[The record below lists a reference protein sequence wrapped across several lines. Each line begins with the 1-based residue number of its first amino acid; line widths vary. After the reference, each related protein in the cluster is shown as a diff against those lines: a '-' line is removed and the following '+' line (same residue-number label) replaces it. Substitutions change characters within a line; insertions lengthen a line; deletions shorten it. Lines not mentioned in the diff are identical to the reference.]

1 MDSTDNATSALDSID
16 TVAFTISLRGYK
28 VDEVDDFLERLSVE
42 VRQLKDLAAQQRQQL
57 RQAAERISQLDAREG
72 APASAPATS
81 PAPAPAPAPSAP
93 APAPSPSIRTGGAA
107 GAEQVTTMI
116 AMAQRFIDEAQG
128 EAEEKAREFTAA
140 AQDRAREIVNE
151 ARSRAEDEVNRLN
164 GMKQRLSED
173 VETLAQQLNAERTRI
188 AQVLAEFTAWV
199 ETSLQADTR
208 ATTPPRPT
216 SAARPAPAPLPTPA
230 PAPSSGAPRPS
241 DVPPP
246 APAPSTNAGEAT
258 MAQPTIGQVLKFD
271 RDDR

>member
-16 TVAFTISLRGYK
+16 SVAFTISLRGYK

-57 RQAAERISQLDAREG
+57 RQAAERIAQLDAREV
-72 APASAPATS
+72 
-81 PAPAPAPAPSAP
+81 APAPGPAPVAP
-93 APAPSPSIRTGGAA
+93 VAPLTAQPSPAIHTGGVA

-116 AMAQRFIDEAQG
+116 AMAQRFIDEAQS
-128 EAEEKAREFTAA
+128 EAEEKAREFTAE
-140 AQDRAREIVNE
+140 AQERAREIINE

-173 VETLAQQLNAERTRI
+173 VETLAQQLNAERARI

-199 ETSLQADTR
+199 ETSLQADTT
-208 ATTPPRPT
+208 ATTAPRPA
-216 SAARPAPAPLPTPA
+216 SAAGPAPATSPA
-230 PAPSSGAPRPS
+230 PDPAPDPADSSAAPRPS

-246 APAPSTNAGEAT
+246 APAPTSNAGEAT
-258 MAQPTIGQVLKFD
+258 MDQPTIGQVLKFD